1 MDEEKLQEIIREFL
15 IESHENLDQLD
26 QDLVVLERDPSR
38 NEVFDNIFRTMHT
51 LKGSC
56 AVLGYSKLESIAHTG
71 ESLLD
76 YLRSGQLR
84 VSTDIIST
92 LLATADVVRKTL
104 RNIEQQGDEGGE
116 DYSDLIARLQ
126 CFQDQGGVPVTPPPA
141 TEERP
146 LYERL
151 GEMESIPKS
160 VKLFVSGSSEEPQST
175 REPLAA
181 DGENARTLPESAVS
195 ESTIRVD
202 VELLDKLIT
211 LVGEMV
217 LARNQILQFAAREED
232 STFLAAVQRLNLITS
247 ELQEAA
253 MKTRMQ
259 PIGNIW
265 SRFPRVVRDL
275 SVACG
280 KKIRLKMDG
289 RETELDKSILEAIR
303 APLMHLIRNAVDHGI
318 ELPKARVA
326 VGKPPEGCLSLRAFH
341 EGGNVNIEIADDGAG
356 IDPARVKRR
365 AVERNLISAHE
376 ADRMSTAEIVDL
388 IFLPGFS
395 TAEKVTNVSGRGV
408 GMDVVRSNL
417 EKVSGTIEVQSKP
430 GEGTTFKIKIPLTLA
445 IIPALVVACRRNY
458 YAIPQVSLL
467 ELVRLD
473 GSQTGRGIELVHGAP
488 IYRLRGN
495 LLPLVFL
502 DQALQ
507 GNGNATGPS
516 EQPDNGI
523 INIVVLQADDR
534 MFGLVVEGINDTEEI
549 VVKPLGKRLKGT
561 SCFAGAAIRGDGRV
575 ALILDVPGLARHT
588 KVVSEAKD
596 RTAVHRSNGRES
608 SEKHDTLLLFE
619 VKGNHMAIPL
629 SIVDRLEEFDLSSIE
644 RAGNQEV
651 VQYRGAIMPLIR
663 LTSVLEERRRG
674 LRGGKLRDQT
684 TAVGTIQVVVY
695 SEDGHSV
702 GFVVDQIVDIIE
714 ETLKTEHRAP
724 RQGVL
729 GTAVLQGR
737 VTELIDVRGVI
748 QMVAPQFFQHA
759 VAAGER
765 G

>member
-76 YLRSGQLR
+76 CLRSGQLR
-84 VSTDIIST
+84 LTTDITSA
-92 LLATADVVRKTL
+92 LLATADAVRSTL
-104 RNIEQQGDEGGE
+104 RNIERHGEEGGE
-116 DYSDLIARLQ
+116 DYSNLIARLKS
-126 CFQDQGGVPVTPPPA
+126 FQSDGGGPATPPPVI
-141 TEERP
+141 EERP
-146 LYERL
+146 LFERL

-160 VKLFVSGSSEEPQST
+160 VKLFVSGSSEESQAS
-175 REPLAA
+175 REPPAT
-181 DGENARTLPESAVS
+181 DGENAQTFPESAVS

-202 VELLDKLIT
+202 VDLLDKLIT
-211 LVGEMV
+211 MVGEMV

-280 KKIRLKMDG
+280 KQVRLNMDG
-289 RETELDKSILEAIR
+289 RKTELDKSILEAIR
-303 APLMHLIRNAVDHGI
+303 APLMHLVRNAVDHGI
-318 ELPKARVA
+318 ELPKTRAA
-326 VGKPPEGCLSLRAFH
+326 AGKPPEGRLSLRAFH
-341 EGGNVNIEIADDGAG
+341 EGGNVNIEISDDGAG

-376 ADRMSTAEIVDL
+376 ADRMSPAEIVDL

-395 TAEKVTNVSGRGV
+395 TAERVTNVSGRGV
-408 GMDVVRSNL
+408 GMDVARSNL
-417 EKVSGTIEVQSKP
+417 EKVSGTIEVLSKP

-445 IIPALVVACRRNY
+445 IIPALVVSCRNDY

-473 GSQTGRGIELVHGAP
+473 GGQTGRGSELVHGAP

-502 DQALQ
+502 DQALR
-507 GNGNATGPS
+507 GNGSATGPS
-516 EQPDNGI
+516 EQSVNGI
-523 INIVVLQADDR
+523 VNIVVLQADDR

-596 RTAVHRSNGRES
+596 RTAVHRSNGPES
-608 SEKHDTLLLFE
+608 SEKHDTMLLFE
-619 VKGNHMAIPL
+619 VNGNQMAIPL
-629 SIVDRLEEFDLSSIE
+629 SIVDRLEEFDLSGIE
-644 RAGNQEV
+644 QAGTQEV

-663 LTSVLEERRRG
+663 LSSVLEERRRG
-674 LRGGKLRDQT
+674 PRGGGLRDQAT
-684 TAVGTIQVVVY
+684 DGGTIQVVVY
-695 SEDGHSV
+695 SEDGRSV
-702 GFVVDQIVDIIE
+702 GFVVDQIVDIVE
-714 ETLKTEHRAP
+714 EPLKTQHRAP
-724 RQGVL
+724 RRGVL

-748 QMVAPQFFQHA
+748 QLAAPQFFQHA

>member
-38 NEVFDNIFRTMHT
+38 HEVFDNIFRTMHT

-76 YLRSGQLR
+76 YLRNGQLR
-84 VSTDIIST
+84 VSTDITSA
-92 LLATADVVRKTL
+92 LLATADAVRNTL
-104 RNIEQQGDEGGE
+104 RNIEQHGAEGDE
-116 DYSDLIARLQ
+116 DYSDLIARLKCLQ
-126 CFQDQGGVPVTPPPA
+126 VAGGAPAMPPLA

-146 LYERL
+146 LYDRL
-151 GEMESIPKS
+151 GEMESITKS
-160 VKLFVSGSSEEPQST
+160 VKLFVSGSAEERRASL
-175 REPLAA
+175 EPPAA
-181 DGENARTLPESAVS
+181 DGENTHTLPESAVS

-217 LARNQILQFAAREED
+217 LARNQILQFAAQEED
-232 STFLAAVQRLNLITS
+232 SAFLATVQRLNLITS

-280 KKIRLKMDG
+280 KKIRLDMDG
-289 RETELDKSILEAIR
+289 RKTELDKSILEAIR
-303 APLMHLIRNAVDHGI
+303 APLMHLVRNAVDHGI
-318 ELPKARVA
+318 ELPKTRVA
-326 VGKPPEGCLSLRAFH
+326 AGKPPQGCLSLRAFH
-341 EGGNVNIEIADDGAG
+341 EGGNVNIEISDDGAG
-356 IDPARVKRR
+356 IDPERVKRR
-365 AVERNLISAHE
+365 AVERKLISTHE
-376 ADRMSTAEIVDL
+376 ADRMSPAEIVDL

-408 GMDVVRSNL
+408 GMDVARSNL
-417 EKVSGTIEVQSKP
+417 EKVSGTIEVESKP
-430 GEGTTFKIKIPLTLA
+430 GEGATFKIKIPLTLA
-445 IIPALVVACRRNY
+445 IIPALVVTCRRDC

-473 GSQTGRGIELVHGAP
+473 VGQTGRGIELVHGAP

-502 DQALQ
+502 DQVLQ
-507 GNGNATGPS
+507 GNGNATSPS
-516 EQPDNGI
+516 ERPGNGI
-523 INIVVLQADDR
+523 VNIVVLQADDR

-549 VVKPLGKRLKGT
+549 VVKPLGKRLKGVT
-561 SCFAGAAIRGDGRV
+561 CFAGAAIRGDGRV

-596 RTAVHRSNGRES
+596 RTAVHRSNGQETG
-608 SEKHDTLLLFE
+608 EKKDALLVFG
-619 VKGNHMAIPL
+619 VKGNRMAIPL
-629 SIVDRLEEFDLSSIE
+629 SIVARLEEFDQSSIE
-644 RAGNQEV
+644 QVGSQEV

-663 LTSVLEERRRG
+663 LSSALEERRSRP
-674 LRGGKLRDQT
+674 RERKLHDQT
-684 TAVGTIQVVVY
+684 AAGATIQVVVY

-702 GFVVDQIVDIIE
+702 GFVVDQIFDIVE
-714 ETLKTEHRAP
+714 ETLKTQQRAT
-724 RQGVL
+724 RRGVL

-737 VTELIDVRGVI
+737 VTELVDVRGVI
-748 QMVAPQFFQHA
+748 RMAAPQFFQHA

>member
-1 MDEEKLQEIIREFL
+1 MDKEKLQEIIREFL

-38 NEVFDNIFRTMHT
+38 HEVLDNIFRTMHT

-56 AVLGYSKLESIAHTG
+56 AVLGYSNLESIAHAG
-71 ESLLD
+71 ENLLD
-76 YLRSGQLR
+76 HLRSGQLR
-84 VSTDIIST
+84 VSTDITSA
-92 LLATADVVRKTL
+92 LLATADAVRNTL
-104 RNIEQQGDEGGE
+104 RNIERHGAEGGE
-116 DYSDLIARLQ
+116 DYSDLIARLKCLQ
-126 CFQDQGGVPVTPPPA
+126 VEEVSPAMPPLV

-151 GEMESIPKS
+151 GEVESITKS
-160 VKLFVSGSSEEPQST
+160 VKLFVSGSTEERQASH
-175 REPLAA
+175 EPPAA
-181 DGENARTLPESAVS
+181 DGETAHTLPESAVS

-217 LARNQILQFAAREED
+217 LARNQILQFAAQEED
-232 STFLAAVQRLNLITS
+232 STFLATVQRLNLITS

-280 KKIRLKMDG
+280 KKLRLGMDG

-303 APLMHLIRNAVDHGI
+303 APLMHLVRNAVDHGI
-318 ELPKARVA
+318 EPTKARVA
-326 VGKPPEGCLSLRAFH
+326 AGKPPEGRLSLRAFH
-341 EGGNVNIEIADDGAG
+341 EGGNVNIEISDDGAG
-356 IDPARVKRR
+356 IDPERVKRR
-365 AVERNLISAHE
+365 AVDRNLISAHE
-376 ADRMSTAEIVDL
+376 ADRMSSAEIVDL

-445 IIPALVVACRRNY
+445 IIPALVVTCQRDY

-473 GSQTGRGIELVHGAP
+473 GDQTGRGIELVHGAP

-502 DQALQ
+502 DQVLR
-507 GNGNATGPS
+507 GNGNATGPV
-516 EQPDNGI
+516 ERPGNGNV
-523 INIVVLQADDR
+523 NIVVLQADDR

-549 VVKPLGKRLKGT
+549 VVKPLGKRLKGV

-575 ALILDVPGLARHT
+575 ALILDVPGLTRHT

-596 RTAVHRSNGRES
+596 RTTVHRSNGQATGKQR
-608 SEKHDTLLLFE
+608 DTLLLLG
-619 VKGNHMAIPL
+619 VKGNQMAIPL
-629 SIVDRLEEFDLSSIE
+629 SIVARLEEFDSSSIE
-644 RAGNQEV
+644 RVGSHEV

-663 LTSVLEERRRG
+663 LSSALEEHRSRPREG
-674 LRGGKLRDQT
+674 TLHDQT
-684 TAVGTIQVVVY
+684 ATSETIQVVVY

-702 GFVVDQIVDIIE
+702 GLVVDQIFDIIE
-714 ETLKTEHRAP
+714 ETLVTQQRAP
-724 RQGVL
+724 RRGVL

-737 VTELIDVRGVI
+737 VTELVDVRGVI
-748 QMVAPQFFQHA
+748 QVAAPQFFQHA

>member
-76 YLRSGQLR
+76 CLRSGQLR
-84 VSTDIIST
+84 LSTDITSA
-92 LLATADVVRKTL
+92 LLATADAVRSTL
-104 RNIEQQGDEGGE
+104 RNIERHGEEGGE
-116 DYSDLIARLQ
+116 DYSDLIARLKS
-126 CFQDQGGVPVTPPPA
+126 FQSDGDEPAAPPPA
-141 TEERP
+141 IEERP
-146 LYERL
+146 LFERL
-151 GEMESIPKS
+151 GDMESIPKS
-160 VKLFVSGSSEEPQST
+160 VKLFVSGSSEESKASP
-175 REPLAA
+175 EPPAA
-181 DGENARTLPESAVS
+181 DGENAHTLPESAVS

-211 LVGEMV
+211 MVGEMV

-280 KKIRLKMDG
+280 KQIRLNMDG

-303 APLMHLIRNAVDHGI
+303 APLMHLVRNAVDHGI
-318 ELPKARVA
+318 ELPKARAA

-341 EGGNVNIEIADDGAG
+341 EGGNVNIEISDDGAG

-376 ADRMSTAEIVDL
+376 GDRMSTAEIVDL

-408 GMDVVRSNL
+408 GMDVARSNL
-417 EKVSGTIEVQSKP
+417 EKVSGTIEVLSKP

-445 IIPALVVACRRNY
+445 IIPALVVSCRNAY

-473 GSQTGRGIELVHGAP
+473 GGQTGRGIELVHGAP

-507 GNGNATGPS
+507 GNGTATAPS
-516 EQPDNGI
+516 EQPGDGI
-523 INIVVLQADDR
+523 VNIVVLQADDR

-619 VKGNHMAIPL
+619 VKGNRMAIPL
-629 SIVDRLEEFDLSSIE
+629 SIVDRLEEFDLSGIE
-644 RAGNQEV
+644 QAGGQEV

-663 LTSVLEERRRG
+663 LSSVLEERRRG
-674 LRGGKLRDQT
+674 SRGGAPRDQAT
-684 TAVGTIQVVVY
+684 DGGTIQVVVY
-695 SEDGHSV
+695 SEDGRSV
-702 GFVVDQIVDIIE
+702 GFAVDQIVDIVE
-714 ETLKTEHRAP
+714 ETLKTQHRAP
-724 RQGVL
+724 RRGVL

-737 VTELIDVRGVI
+737 VTELIDVCGVI
-748 QMVAPQFFQHA
+748 QMAAPQFFQHA
-759 VAAGER
+759 VAVGER